1 MNLKTGILIG
11 ASLLATCFTFGQ
23 GGNNEKKDALADS
36 TEVNKLLDL
45 SKENLNNDLGKA
57 IEYGKQAMNLSYKIG
72 FRKGEALAFKFIG
85 IANYKEGNNL
95 EALNF
100 YKQSLS
106 VFSIIGDDDGVS
118 NLQSNIGAIYMVEG
132 EDAIALDYF
141 LQSLQRAEK
150 IGNKL
155 RILTALTNVG
165 AVYAHYDSSFAKAIY
180 YYEKALPLAEE
191 LQDQDA
197 IGTIAVNLGEIYAET
212 NKDSLAMLYF
222 KKSLKAFGN
231 SANSPASYNAIGA
244 LYLKQN
250 NYALAL
256 MNHRKAYAIAEKLNS
271 KLDIVQ
277 ALQGLGRTYLKTND
291 NKSALRYFTEAESI
305 AKEIDDPIDLMKGY
319 LDMSNAYASLGDY
332 KNAHRVH
339 VLYSAYK
346 DTLYDYE
353 TSRKKLTKLQFDFDL
368 QKKEG
373 EITLLKKDNIL
384 RESELKRQRFAKNA
398 LILGLITVFMLAFFV
413 YRNSK
418 QKQTANKKIEKAYE
432 DLKAAQSQLIQSEK
446 MASLG
451 ELTAGIAHEIQ
462 NPLNFVNN
470 FSELNKELLIEL
482 KDKLDNGNAYDL
494 KSIADDVIQNEEKI
508 SHHGKRAEA
517 IVKGMLQHSRATTGQ
532 KEFTDINALA
542 DEYLRLSYHGLR
554 AKDKSFNAKI
564 ESDLDKTIGLINII
578 PQDIGRILL
587 NLYNNAFYAVQEK
600 NTSVNSL
607 QAAPVTSN
615 YIPKVSVST
624 KKIQD
629 KVEIRIKDNGDGIS
643 KKIVDKIFQP
653 FFTTKPAGVGTGLG
667 LSISYDIIKAQGGEI
682 KVETNEGKG
691 STFIL
696 WLPIH

>member
-11 ASLLATCFTFGQ
+11 ALLLATCFVFGQ
-23 GGNNEKKDALADS
+23 NGKNEKKDELADS

-45 SKENLNNDLGKA
+45 SKENLNSDLGKA
-57 IEYGKQAMNLSYKIG
+57 IDYGRQAMNLSYKID
-72 FRKGEALAFKFIG
+72 FKKGKALAFKFIG
-85 IANYKEGNNL
+85 IANYYQGNNL

-100 YKQSLS
+100 YNQSLS
-106 VFSIIGDDDGVS
+106 VFSIIGDDEGVA
-118 NLQSNIGAIYMVEG
+118 NLQSNIGAIYLNQG
-132 EDAIALDYF
+132 DDARALDYF

-180 YYEKALPLAEE
+180 YDEKAMFLAEE
-191 LQDQDA
+191 LQNNDA

-222 KKSLKAFGN
+222 KKSLKALGN
-231 SANSPASYNAIGA
+231 SANSPASYNSIGA

-250 NYALAL
+250 DYALAL

-271 KLDIVQ
+271 KLDIVL
-277 ALQGLGRTYLKTND
+277 ALQGLGRTYLKMND
-291 NKSALRYFTEAESI
+291 NTSALRYFTEAVSI
-305 AKEIDDPIDLMKGY
+305 AKEIDDPIRLMKGY
-319 LDMSNAYASLGDY
+319 LDLSNAYASLGDY
-332 KNAHRVH
+332 KNAHFSH
-339 VLYSAYK
+339 VLYSDYK
-346 DTLYDYE
+346 DTLYNSATD
-353 TSRKKLTKLQFDFDL
+353 KKLAALQFDFDL

-373 EITLLKKDNIL
+373 EITSLKKDNIL
-384 RESELKRQRFAKNA
+384 RELELRRQRFTKNA
-398 LILGLITVFMLAFFV
+398 LILGLIMVFMLAFFV

-418 QKQTANKKIEKAYE
+418 QKQRANKKIEKAYE
-432 DLKAAQSQLIQSEK
+432 DLKATQSQLIQSEK

-470 FSELNKELLIEL
+470 FSEVNKELLIEL
-482 KDKLDNGNAYDL
+482 KDKIDNGNASEL
-494 KSIADDVIQNEEKI
+494 KSIAEDVIQNEEKI
-508 SHHGKRAEA
+508 IHHGKRAEA
-517 IVKGMLQHSRATTGQ
+517 IVKGMLQHSRSSTGV
-532 KEFTDINALA
+532 KEPIDINALA

-554 AKDKSFNAKI
+554 AKDKSFNAVI

-600 NTSVNSL
+600 NTFVNSL
-607 QAAPVTSN
+607 PAASVTSP

-624 KKIQD
+624 KKIPD

-643 KKIVDKIFQP
+643 QKIVDKIFQP
-653 FFTTKPAGVGTGLG
+653 FFTTKPAGQGTGLG
-667 LSISYDIIKAQGGEI
+667 LSLSYDIIKAHGGEI

-691 STFIL
+691 STFIIR
-696 WLPIH
+696 LPIR